1 MSRRWLALGALLL
14 PLAFGTGEL
23 RAAEEDAADAAD
35 LLITPAAGAREID
48 GSMLAAEPQ
57 ETREPAEPA
66 GSAPSEE
73 EEAATTEDDEVVWPA
88 FPLSR
93 YAILWERSPFQ
104 VESIAPPEM
113 SEGLAQRYALTGI
126 AEISGEPIA
135 FLMERA
141 TQNRLMVR
149 SDGGSG
155 DLELVQVDVQSKYS
169 DSTATVRRG
178 AEVGVVKFDAMAAM
192 PSMPQ
197 PGMPQPGMPQPGM
210 PQPGMPQV
218 IPQPGQI
225 PRPPQAQAGVAP
237 VPGAPQPV
245 VPGQPVPGQPV
256 VPGAVPGQVNGN
268 GQVQAPLPG
277 QQDMPPPRVIRRRAL
292 IPSAP

>member
-1 MSRRWLALGALLL
+1 MSRWLIATGVLFSMAPGPGVVLAGEDGA
-14 PLAFGTGEL
+14 PGT
-23 RAAEEDAADAAD
+23 ADM
-35 LLITPAAGAREID
+35 LITPAAAAREID
-48 GSMLAAEPQ
+48 RSMSPAE
-57 ETREPAEPA
+57 TKEPAEPRESA
-66 GSAPSEE
+66 GAGPAEE
-73 EEAATTEDDEVVWPA
+73 EVEAMAEDDEVVWPA

-93 YAILWERSPFQ
+93 YAMLWERSPFQ

-149 SDGGSG
+149 SSGGSG
-155 DLELVQVDVQSKYS
+155 ELELVQVDVQSKYT

-178 AEVGVVKFDAMAAM
+178 AEIGVVKFDAMAAM

-197 PGMPQPGMPQPGM
+197 PGMPQVLPQTGLMPRA
-210 PQPGMPQV
+210 PQT
-218 IPQPGQI
+218 
-225 PRPPQAQAGVAP
+225 QAGAP
-237 VPGAPQPV
+237 PVSGVPQPV
-245 VPGQPVPGQPV
+245 VPGQPVPAQPV
-256 VPGAVPGQVNGN
+256 VPGAVPAQSNGN
-268 GQVQAPLPG
+268 GQVQAPVPG
-277 QQDMPPPRVIRRRAL
+277 QQDVPPPRVIRRRAL